1 MPGFFGKVP
10 SHGDFV
16 TRELPRAFIDVWDV
30 WLQGGIAESKTQLG
44 GGWLD
49 VYLTSPIWRFGL
61 VPGICGPSAW
71 AGILMPSVDRVGRYF
86 PLTIA
91 AELPP
96 NVPPLQLPGP
106 SRAWFEAIEAV
117 ALRALDDDR
126 FDANQ
131 LQAAIASVGD
141 PAAAAA
147 PAAPA
152 AHWGQAWSVALLGR
166 PDDGV
171 AAALAHELVSRQAQ
185 RYSLWWTA
193 ALESGAAAVA
203 AVAELPEAQCFADLL
218 RGMPSAAPEAPAPLP
233 MAASGGAPS

>member
-1 MPGFFGKVP
+1 MPGFFGKIP

-16 TRELPRAFIDVWDV
+16 TRELSRAFIDVWDV

-61 VPGICGPSAW
+61 VSGICGASAW

-96 NVPPLQLPGP
+96 NVNPLQLPGP
-106 SRAWFEAIEAV
+106 SRGWFEAIEAV

-131 LQAAIASVGD
+131 LQAAIAAVGAIA
-141 PAAAAA
+141 PAAA
-147 PAAPA
+147 PAGPA
-152 AHWGQAWSVALLGR
+152 AQWGQAWSVALLGG

-171 AAALAHELVSRQAQ
+171 AAALAHELVSRHAP
-185 RYSLWWTA
+185 RYSVWWTA
-193 ALESGAAAVA
+193 ASDSGAAAVVA
-203 AVAELPEAQCFADLL
+203 AAELPEAHCFADLL
-218 RGMPSAAPEAPAPLP
+218 RGVPSAAAEPPAPLAK
-233 MAASGGAPS
+233 AAGGGAPS